1 MPSISPALMF
11 ANIIKIAFLIKNCR
25 FIFDL
30 LNKNSS
36 FASQIVISLRILGNQ
51 GLKECR
57 MSFPWL
63 TGGMYRLGMANTG

>member
-1 MPSISPALMF
+1 MF
-11 ANIIKIAFLIKNCR
+11 ANIIKIALLIKNCR

-30 LNKNSS
+30 SNTKRN
-36 FASQIVISLRILGNQ
+36 FALQIVTSLRILGNQ

-63 TGGMYRLGMANTG
+63 TGGMYRLAMANSG

>member
-1 MPSISPALMF
+1 MF

-30 LNKNSS
+30 SNTKCN
-36 FASQIVISLRILGNQ
+36 FALQIVISLRILGNQ

-63 TGGMYRLGMANTG
+63 TGGMYRLAMANTG